1 MIRVVGRWTRRLAP
15 WNWLWAIRVRRWAR
29 RTVLALVVL
38 LAALAIFITLTPQ
51 GRTAFHTALFV
62 SQVLDLPFKPQSW
75 FTAQPVR
82 QQVTYPRAE
91 GTGVADVYRASDE
104 AGGTPRAAVLIFL
117 GANAAGPDDKDVVNL
132 GNALAR
138 AGFVTMFHWSP
149 TMALRHNI
157 DPNEIEN
164 LVRAFQFLSDQ
175 DFVDPQRVG
184 LGGFCVG
191 ASFALVA
198 AADARIRDNVV
209 FVNAFGPYYDG
220 RDLLLQL
227 ATRSR
232 FFDDR
237 REPWQPDQ
245 LTLRVFA
252 NELIE
257 TLQDPRDKQLMTRLF
272 LEGAAV
278 PEEARAGLSNQAQ
291 QIRKLLE
298 GTSLGE
304 AERVYQALPSGF
316 RQDMERIS
324 PSAHLP
330 DLKARVAIMHD
341 RNDRLVPSVES
352 RRLYQAMESRG
363 DVRYTEVVAFD
374 HVRPS
379 AGGLWQAAQEGF
391 RLYRHMYSIIRE
403 AR

>member
-1 MIRVVGRWTRRLAP
+1 MIRVVGRWTHWLAP
-15 WNWLWAIRVRRWAR
+15 WSWLRAVSVRRWAR
-29 RTVLALVVL
+29 RAVLASVVL
-38 LAALAIFITLTPQ
+38 SAALAIFVALTPQ

-62 SQVLDLPFKPQSW
+62 SQVLDLPIKPQSW

-82 QQVTYPRAE
+82 QQVTYPQGE
-91 GTGVADVYRASDE
+91 GTGVADVYRTSHD
-104 AGGTPRAAVLIFL
+104 AGGSPRAGVLLFL
-117 GANAAGPDDKDVVNL
+117 GANAAGRDDEDVVTL

-157 DPNEIEN
+157 DPSEIEN

-198 AADARIRDNVV
+198 AADARIRDKVV
-209 FVNAFGPYYDG
+209 FVNAFGPYYDAG
-220 RDLLLQL
+220 DLLLQL

-232 FFDDR
+232 FFEDR

-257 TLQDPRDKQLMTRLF
+257 TLKDPRDKQLMTLLY
-272 LEGAAV
+272 LEGSAV
-278 PEEARAGLSNQAQ
+278 PEEARAGLSSQAQ

-298 GTSLGE
+298 GTSLEE
-304 AERVYQALPSGF
+304 AEGVYQDLPSGF
-316 RQDMERIS
+316 LQDMERIS

-352 RRLYQAMESRG
+352 RRLFQAMESRG

-374 HVRPS
+374 HVRPT

-391 RLYRHMYSIIRE
+391 RLYRHMYGIIRE